1 MKEDAMALETATKKG
16 LPKKRKSMKNEA
28 PPFSA
33 PDKISV
39 IIPHAGDVAPLRACY
54 LKLRDSHLI
63 VDKVLSKVLGP
74 AVPYEVIIVT
84 DKPSRET
91 RELLKAHDDIVAI
104 INDEYVGAQV
114 ALNQGLKAATGNYL
128 MMLISDVRLF
138 DGALLVMRNAL
149 RKQPRMGWVALPC
162 PETGFLAGCSMWTRK
177 AFEDV
182 GLFDESYTIG
192 FADDDYLRRMWKA
205 GYSPAIVRSGKMVE
219 HLTTESATIAILGP
233 DKKKEL
239 FDQGQAIFKKKWG
252 QDGTNWD
259 LMPNFYPANQMFRE
273 AWIQS
278 QVNADETIL
287 EMGCA
292 ENPVW
297 KGTAFKVTTC
307 DQSKR
312 EDENCLPDIVCD
324 AAAVPKPDKSFD
336 VVSCCELLEHVDDP
350 LAVLK
355 EAVRLAKYQV
365 VITVPNEHC
374 WPEALKPFTNPGHK
388 RFYTKPDLE
397 ALLKELGLPYRVE
410 DIQRDYWWHFGAVV
424 TIQARKTKAL
434 NLNLGSFVDVVAG
447 EDWVN
452 LDILPLRKT
461 IPAAVNFLQ
470 ADLSQGLPMYA
481 EGSVDLIRAS
491 HLIEHLTLEA
501 AHLLLNE
508 CRRVLK
514 PGGLI
519 RIAVP
524 DLEIMIKKYRGYP
537 PGMDHFNID
546 QPMEFILAPT
556 DGEKFSRLMFSGDY
570 AHRAIYDYPMMENF
584 LRQAG
589 FQRVV
594 RSTQGFSHSEAMQL
608 ETKDQHP
615 EISLYVE
622 AIK

>member
-1 MKEDAMALETATKKG
+1 MSKEESMDEQ
-16 LPKKRKSMKNEA
+16 PKK
-28 PPFSA
+28 PG
-33 PDKISV
+33 DKISV
-39 IIPHAGDVAPLRACY
+39 IIPHIGDVAPLRGCY
-54 LKLRDSHLI
+54 LSLRKSHLI
-63 VDKVLSKVLGP
+63 VDQVLNKVLGP
-74 AVPYEVIIVT
+74 AVPYEIIIVT

-91 RELLKAHDDIVAI
+91 RELLAAYAADIVAI
-104 INDEYVGAQV
+104 INDEEVGTERAINQ
-114 ALNQGLKAATGNYL
+114 ALKIATGNYL
-128 MMLISDVRLF
+128 MILMSDARLF

-149 RKQPRMGWVALPC
+149 RKRPQMGWVALPC
-162 PETGFLAGCSMWTRK
+162 PQTGFLSGVSMWTRK
-177 AFEDV
+177 SFEDV
-182 GLFDESYTIG
+182 GFYDEEYLSGGG

-205 GYSPAIVRSGKMVE
+205 GYSPAIVRCGKMVE
-219 HLTTESATIAILGP
+219 HLTAESATIALLGE
-233 DKKKEL
+233 KKQERI
-239 FDQGQAIFKKKWG
+239 DQCQALFKKKWG
-252 QDGTNWD
+252 QEGTNWD
-259 LMPNFYPANQMFRE
+259 LLPSFYPANQMFRE

-278 QVNADETIL
+278 QVNTDETIL

-297 KGTAFKVTTC
+297 KGTEFKVTTC

-324 AAAVPKPDKSFD
+324 AAAVPRPDKSFD

-355 EAVRLAKYQV
+355 EALRLAKYRV
-365 VITVPNEHC
+365 VITCPNEHL

-388 RFYTKPDLE
+388 RFYTRETLT
-397 ALLKELGLPYRVE
+397 ALLNDLGLPYKVE

-424 TIQARKTKAL
+424 TIQARKSKAL

-481 EGSVDLIRAS
+481 EGSVDIIRAS

-524 DLEIMIKKYRGYP
+524 DLEVMIKHYRAKT
-537 PGMDHFNID
+537 MEHFNID
-546 QPMEFILAPT
+546 QPVEFFLAPT

-570 AHRAIYDYPMMENF
+570 AHRAVYDYPMMENF

-594 RSTQGFSHSEAMQL
+594 RSTQGFSHSEIMQL
-608 ETKDQHP
+608 ESKDQH
-615 EISLYVE
+615 ESVSLYVE